1 MIQFSLDDIR
11 RLCNERTF
19 MKGVKYY
26 NKGHVQDIN
35 FYTDFFDIKV
45 KGSDLYKVL
54 LEFDHNTGKINYMEC
69 DCKAFQKYYG
79 ACKHIVA
86 SLLTILYRQD
96 EFNKNY
102 ITNSYDNVI
111 ENFSK
116 AIIGQTTK
124 KIKKIPVNIEITFFP
139 VNIYNNYY
147 SSSYNLRIGE
157 KRLYTL
163 RNFLEFYKKYKSG
176 GSLTFGKEFIFN
188 TDHHYFNNAD
198 KEFIDILGD
207 YFETEKF
214 ISRDTVYKNDYTGYK
229 NNIALPETY
238 INKTLSILENKNFN
252 INYNDIIYRNCNIID
267 NDINMEFQVKKSNN
281 VFTITV
287 KNNGKFFRLTRD
299 CKYVFYNNNIY
310 KLSPE
315 KQELFHVIDKTFNNK
330 TKSIELS
337 FNYKHK
343 FVSTILPVLKELGTV
358 TMDKEISEKLYTGE
372 FSCEIYLDKYY
383 DTVKGTIDFIYGDYK
398 IGIIPKN
405 KPDLPKDIILVQ
417 DIKREAR
424 ILNLLRESSCI
435 KLDEND
441 FFTIEDET
449 SLYDFI
455 YYYLPRLQQLATVY
469 YSESFK
475 NIHIKEDFN
484 MQGGI
489 RLSQD
494 SNMLEISFNIDGI
507 DEEELVSIIKSLK
520 EKKRYYKLKNGG
532 FLPLDNQETKNI
544 SNIINELNLSSKD
557 FKNKVIEIPKYRAFY
572 LDTLL
577 KEKKVNVLRRHE
589 GFNKLVN
596 DIINPVDKEFSPPKE
611 LENILR
617 DYQKYG
623 FIWLKSLS
631 YYGFGGILADDMGL
645 GKTLQSIALIK
656 STETKN
662 PSLVI
667 APTSLVYN
675 WADEINKFA
684 PDLKVLI
691 LTGNKKERE
700 KLFVDIDENDVVIT
714 SYGLLKRDIEDYSN
728 YLFEYCFIDEAQ
740 HIKNP
745 NSLNAKS
752 VKLIPSK
759 VRFALTGTPIEN
771 SLIELWS
778 IFDFILPG
786 YLLSNRKFTSNYE
799 RPIIKNNDQEAL
811 KKLNNQ
817 INPFIL
823 RRLKTDVLTELPPK
837 IETKISTDLTDNQKK
852 IYLAYLQKT
861 KKEIVEEITLNGF
874 NKSKMK
880 ILAALTRL
888 RQICCHP
895 GTFIEDYKGD
905 SGKLQLLLELVTD
918 AVESGHRMLIF
929 SSFTSMLAI
938 IKNLLD
944 ANGITNYYLDGS
956 TKSENRRDLVKDFND
971 GDTSAFL
978 ISLKAGGTGL
988 NLTGADMV
996 IHYDPWWNP
1005 AVEEQATDRAYRI
1018 GQDKSVQVFKLITAG
1033 TIEERIYQLQ
1043 QKKKSMIDSIIK
1055 PGETMLTKLSE
1066 DEIKGLFDI

>member
-1 MIQFSLDDIR
+1 MIHFSLDDIR
-11 RLCNERTF
+11 RLCNDKTF

-26 NKGHVQDIN
+26 NKGHVDDIN

-45 KGSDLYKVL
+45 MGTDLYNVL
-54 LEFDHNTGKINYMEC
+54 LEFDNSNGKLNYMEC
-69 DCKAFQKYYG
+69 NCKAFQKYSG
-79 ACKHIVA
+79 ACKHIIA
-86 SLLTILYRQD
+86 ALLTILYRQD

-102 ITNSYDNVI
+102 INNSYDNVI

-116 AIIGQTTK
+116 AMIGKTTK
-124 KIKKIPVNIEITFFP
+124 NAKRTPVSIEITFFP
-139 VNIYNNYY
+139 ISIYNNYY

-157 KRLYTL
+157 KRLYAL
-163 RNFLEFYKKYKSG
+163 KNFNELYKKYKAG
-176 GSLTFGKEFIFN
+176 GSITYGKEFIFN
-188 TDHHYFNNAD
+188 TSYHYFNEYDNQ
-198 KEFIDILGD
+198 FINTIGD
-207 YFETEKF
+207 YYETEKF
-214 ISRDTVYKNDYTGYK
+214 INKDIGYRNSYTGYK

-238 INKTLSILENKNFN
+238 IKKTLSILENRDFN
-252 INYNDIIYRNCNIID
+252 INYNDIIYRNCEILT
-267 NDINMEFQVKKSNN
+267 DINMKFYVKSSSNIIII
-281 VFTITV
+281 TI
-287 KNNGKFFRLTRD
+287 KNNQNFFRLTRD
-299 CKYVFYNNNIY
+299 CKYVFYDNNIY
-310 KLSPE
+310 NLSPE
-315 KQELFHVIDKTFNNK
+315 KQQLFHVIDKTFNNK

-337 FNYKHK
+337 INYKHK

-358 TMDKEISEKLYTGE
+358 HMDSEISDKLYTGE
-372 FSCEIYLDKYY
+372 FSCEIYLDKYF
-383 DTVKGTIDFIYGDYK
+383 DTIKGTVNFNYGDYK
-398 IGIIPKN
+398 IGVIPEE
-405 KPDLPKDIILVQ
+405 KPDIPIDIILVQ
-417 DIKREAR
+417 DIKKEAL
-424 ILNLLRESSCI
+424 ILSLLKEAYCVKSEE
-435 KLDEND
+435 DD
-441 FFTIEDET
+441 FFTIQDENN
-449 SLYDFI
+449 LYDFI
-455 YYYLPRLQQLATVY
+455 YYYLPKLQQLATIY
-469 YSESFK
+469 YSENFK
-475 NIHIKEDFN
+475 DIHIREEYD

-489 RLSQD
+489 RLSED

-507 DEEELVSIIKSLK
+507 DQDELVSIMKSLK

-532 FLPLDNQETKNI
+532 FLPLEDQETQNLSTLI
-544 SNIINELNLSSKD
+544 SGLNLSSKD
-557 FKNKVIEIPKYRAFY
+557 FKNDVIQIPKYRAFY

-577 KEKKVNVLRRHE
+577 NEKNISIFNRNE
-589 GFNKLVN
+589 GFNQLVKN
-596 DIINPVDKEFSPPKE
+596 VIKPIDMEFTPPKN
-611 LENILR
+611 LQNILR
-617 DYQKYG
+617 DYQKFG
-623 FIWLKSLS
+623 FMWLKSLA

-656 STETKN
+656 STEIKN
-662 PSLVI
+662 PSLVV

-675 WADEINKFA
+675 WADEIEKFA
-684 PDLKVLI
+684 PDLNVLI
-691 LTGNKKERE
+691 ISGSRKDRQKFFKEIN
-700 KLFVDIDENDVVIT
+700 DNDVIIT

-752 VKLIPSK
+752 VKLIPAK

-771 SLIELWS
+771 SLMELWS

-799 RPIIKNNDQEAL
+799 RPIIKNNDEEAL
-811 KKLNNQ
+811 SQLNNQ
-817 INPFIL
+817 IKPFIL

-837 IETKISTDLTDNQKK
+837 IETKMSTDLTENQKK
-852 IYLAYLQKT
+852 MYLAYLQKT
-861 KKEIVEEITLNGF
+861 KKEIVEEIAISGF

-895 GTFIEDYKGD
+895 ATFIEDYKGD

-918 AVESGHRMLIF
+918 AVDSGHRILIF
-929 SSFTSMLAI
+929 SSFTSMLNI
-938 IKNLLD
+938 IKDLLD
-944 ANGITNYYLDGS
+944 TNEISNYYLDGS
-956 TKSENRRDLVKDFND
+956 TKSEKRRDMVNDFNE
-971 GDTSAFL
+971 GDTSVFL

-1005 AVEEQATDRAYRI
+1005 AVEDQATDRAYRI

-1066 DEIKGLFDI
+1066 DEIKSLFDL

>member
-11 RLCNERTF
+11 RLCNDKTF

-26 NKGHVQDIN
+26 NKGHVEDIN

-45 KGSDLYKVL
+45 KGTDLYNVL
-54 LEFDHNTGKINYMEC
+54 LEFDHNNGKLNYMEC
-69 DCKAFQKYYG
+69 NCKAFQKYYG
-79 ACKHIVA
+79 ACKHIIA
-86 SLLTILYRQD
+86 ALLTILYRQD

-102 ITNSYDNVI
+102 INNSYDNVI

-116 AIIGQTTK
+116 AMIGRTSK
-124 KIKKIPVNIEITFFP
+124 AIKKTPVNIEITFFP
-139 VNIYNNYY
+139 ISIYNNYY
-147 SSSYNLRIGE
+147 SSSYNLRIGD

-163 RNFLEFYKKYKSG
+163 KNFNELYKKYKTG
-176 GSLTFGKEFIFN
+176 GSITYGKEFVFDTN
-188 TDHHYFNNAD
+188 NHYFNDYDD
-198 KEFIDILGD
+198 KFINTIGD
-207 YFETEKF
+207 YYETEKF
-214 ISRDTVYKNDYTGYK
+214 INKDAGYRSSFTGYK

-238 INKTLSILENKNFN
+238 IKKTLSILENRNFN
-252 INYNDIIYRNCNIID
+252 INYNDIIYRNCKILS
-267 NDINMEFQVKKSNN
+267 DINMKFDVKKSSNII
-281 VFTITV
+281 VITI
-287 KNNGKFFRLTRD
+287 KNNQNFFRLTKD
-299 CKYVFYNNNIY
+299 CKYVFYDNNVY

-315 KQELFHVIDKTFNNK
+315 KQQLFHVIDKTFNNK

-337 FNYKHK
+337 INYKHK

-358 TMDKEISEKLYTGE
+358 HMDSEISDKLYSGD
-372 FSCEIYLDKYY
+372 FSCEIYLDKYF
-383 DTVKGTIDFIYGDYK
+383 DTVKGTINFNYGDYK
-398 IGIIPKN
+398 IGIIPEQ
-405 KPDLPKDIILVQ
+405 KPDIPKDIILVQ
-417 DIKREAR
+417 DIKKEAI
-424 ILNLLRESSCI
+424 ILSLLKEASCV
-435 KLDEND
+435 KSEEDD
-441 FFTIEDET
+441 FFTIEDE
-449 SLYDFI
+449 SNLYDFI
-455 YYYLPRLQQLATVY
+455 YYYLPKLQQLATIY
-469 YSESFK
+469 YSENFK
-475 NIHIKEDFN
+475 NIHIREEYD

-489 RLSQD
+489 RLSEE
-494 SNMLEISFNIDGI
+494 SNMLEISFSIEGI
-507 DEEELVSIIKSLK
+507 EQDELVSIMKSLK

-532 FLPLDNQETKNI
+532 FLPLENQEA
-544 SNIINELNLSSKD
+544 INLSTVINGLNLSSKD
-557 FKNKVIEIPKYRAFY
+557 FKNEIIKVPKYRAFY

-577 KEKKVNVLRRHE
+577 KEKNISIFNRNE
-589 GFNKLVN
+589 GFNKLVKN
-596 DIINPVDKEFSPPKE
+596 ITEPVDMEFTPPST
-611 LENILR
+611 LEKILR
-617 DYQKYG
+617 DYQKFG
-623 FIWLKSLS
+623 FMWLKSLA

-645 GKTLQSIALIK
+645 GKTIQSIALIK
-656 STETKN
+656 STESQN
-662 PSLVI
+662 PSLVV

-675 WADEINKFA
+675 WADEIKKFA
-684 PDLKVLI
+684 PDLNVLI
-691 LTGNKKERE
+691 LTGNRKDRQEYFKEIN
-700 KLFVDIDENDVVIT
+700 DNDVIIT
-714 SYGLLKRDIEDYSN
+714 SYGLLKRDIEDYTN

-745 NSLNAKS
+745 NSLNAKA

-771 SLIELWS
+771 SLMELWS

-799 RPIIKNNDQEAL
+799 RPIIKNSDEEAL
-811 KKLNNQ
+811 NQLNNQ
-817 INPFIL
+817 IKPFIL

-837 IETKISTDLTDNQKK
+837 IETKMSTDLTENQKK

-861 KKEIVEEITLNGF
+861 KKEIAQEITDKGF

-895 GTFIEDYKGD
+895 STFIEDYKGD

-918 AVESGHRMLIF
+918 AVDSGHRILLF
-929 SSFTSMLAI
+929 SSFTSMLGI
-938 IKNLLD
+938 IKDSLD
-944 ANGITNYYLDGS
+944 NNDISNYYLDGS
-956 TKSENRRDLVKDFND
+956 TKSEERRDMVNDFND
-971 GDTSAFL
+971 GDTSVFL

-1005 AVEEQATDRAYRI
+1005 AVEDQATDRAYRI

-1066 DEIKGLFDI
+1066 DEIKSLFDL